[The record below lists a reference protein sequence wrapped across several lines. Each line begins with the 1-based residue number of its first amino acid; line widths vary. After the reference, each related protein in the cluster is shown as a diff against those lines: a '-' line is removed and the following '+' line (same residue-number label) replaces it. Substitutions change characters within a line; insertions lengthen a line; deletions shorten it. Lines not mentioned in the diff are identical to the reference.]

1 MHSVVGLYRH
11 KRTAATHVLAV
22 MISPDDRRRKPYAL
36 PAQCIPYVSLSHR
49 QIRSIVTSVAM
60 AMKERGM
67 NVVGKHLYYIYI
79 DVPSSTAQTLFCL
92 FIMIDS

>member
-1 MHSVVGLYRH
+1 MIAFCCR
-11 KRTAATHVLAV
+11 AV
-22 MISPDDRRRKPYAL
+22 SSQKDSCDTCYAL
-36 PAQCIPYVSLSHR
+36 PVQCIPYVSLSHR